1 MSISNK
7 TLASVQ
13 RAGQSVNLAVTALEE
28 AARTANREL
37 VSAMASQPYSPQTDR
52 IFADWKTVARISK
65 DVEAMEQSLRDIY
78 AQISNMVR
86 VETEVLQALPSYSQ
100 AAPSASTSPD
110 IQDAVVKSP
119 GRSTKKSAKPKTVR
133 RPRTPGSTNEDK
145 LRAYLT
151 TALSR
156 RKGKEVTQSQM
167 SEATGV
173 PPGSMTATLK
183 KLADKQVI
191 VEGPRGVYKLG

>member
-86 VETEVLQALPSYSQ
+86 VEPEVLQALPSYPH
-100 AAPSASTSPD
+100 AAPGANVSSD
-110 IQDAVVKSP
+110 IQDAVVKPAGRGTKP
-119 GRSTKKSAKPKTVR
+119 GKAKAVR

-145 LRAYLT
+145 LIAYLT
-151 TALSR
+151 KALSR
-156 RKGKEVTQSQM
+156 RKGREVTQSQM
-167 SEATGV
+167 SEATGI

-183 KLADKQVI
+183 KI
-191 VEGPRGVYKLG
+191 VEKKIVTEDPRGVFRLN

>member
-13 RAGQSVNLAVTALEE
+13 RAGQSVNIAVTALEE

-37 VSAMASQPYSPQTDR
+37 VSAMSSQPYSPQTDR

-86 VETEVLQALPSYSQ
+86 VEPEVLQALPSYPH
-100 AAPSASTSPD
+100 AAPGANVSPD
-110 IQDAVVKSP
+110 IQDAVVKPAGRGTKP
-119 GRSTKKSAKPKTVR
+119 GKAKAVR

-145 LRAYLT
+145 LIAYLT
-151 TALSR
+151 KALSR
-156 RKGKEVTQSQM
+156 RKGREVTQSQM
-167 SEATGV
+167 SEATGI

-183 KLADKQVI
+183 KI
-191 VEGPRGVYKLG
+191 VEKKIVTEDPRGVFRLN

>member
-86 VETEVLQALPSYSQ
+86 VEPEVLQALPSYPHT
-100 AAPSASTSPD
+100 APGANVSPD
-110 IQDAVVKSP
+110 IQDAVVKP
-119 GRSTKKSAKPKTVR
+119 AGRGTKLGKAKAVR

-145 LRAYLT
+145 LIAYLT
-151 TALSR
+151 KALSR
-156 RKGKEVTQSQM
+156 RKGREVTQSQM
-167 SEATGV
+167 SEATGI

-183 KLADKQVI
+183 KI
-191 VEGPRGVYKLG
+191 VEKRIITEDPRGVFRLN

>member
-37 VSAMASQPYSPQTDR
+37 VSAMASQPYSSQTDR

-86 VETEVLQALPSYSQ
+86 VEPEVLQALPSYPHT
-100 AAPSASTSPD
+100 APGANVSPD
-110 IQDAVVKSP
+110 IQDAVVKP
-119 GRSTKKSAKPKTVR
+119 AGRGSKSGKAKAVR

-145 LRAYLT
+145 LIAYLT
-151 TALSR
+151 KTLSR
-156 RKGKEVTQSQM
+156 RKGREVTQSQM
-167 SEATGV
+167 SEATGI

-183 KLADKQVI
+183 KI
-191 VEGPRGVYKLG
+191 VEKKIITEDPHGVFRLN

>member
-37 VSAMASQPYSPQTDR
+37 VSAMASQPYSSQTDR

-86 VETEVLQALPSYSQ
+86 VEPEVLQALPSYPHT
-100 AAPSASTSPD
+100 APGANVSPD
-110 IQDAVVKSP
+110 IQDAVVKPAGRGTKP
-119 GRSTKKSAKPKTVR
+119 GKPKAVR

-145 LRAYLT
+145 LIAYLT
-151 TALSR
+151 KALSR
-156 RKGKEVTQSQM
+156 RKGREVTQSQM
-167 SEATGV
+167 SEATGI

-183 KLADKQVI
+183 KI
-191 VEGPRGVYKLG
+191 VEKKIVTEDPRGVFRLN

>member
-7 TLASVQ
+7 TLANVQ

-37 VSAMASQPYSPQTDR
+37 VSAMASQPYSSQTDR

-86 VETEVLQALPSYSQ
+86 VEPEVLQALPSYPH
-100 AAPSASTSPD
+100 AAPGANVSPD
-110 IQDAVVKSP
+110 IQDAVVKPAGRGTKP
-119 GRSTKKSAKPKTVR
+119 GKAKAVR

-145 LRAYLT
+145 LIAYLT
-151 TALSR
+151 KALSR
-156 RKGKEVTQSQM
+156 RKGREVTQSQM
-167 SEATGV
+167 SEATGI

-183 KLADKQVI
+183 KI
-191 VEGPRGVYKLG
+191 VEKKIITEDPRGVFRLN

>member
-13 RAGQSVNLAVTALEE
+13 RAGQSVNIAVAALED
-28 AARTANREL
+28 AAKLASREL
-37 VSAMASQPYSPQTDR
+37 TSAMATQPYSPQTDR
-52 IFADWKTVARISK
+52 IYADWKTVARISK
-65 DVEAMEQSLRDIY
+65 DVESMEQTLREIY

-86 VETEVLQALPSYSQ
+86 VEPEVLQALPSYSHETSGSK
-100 AAPSASTSPD
+100 ASPD
-110 IQDAVVKSP
+110 IQDAEVK
-119 GRSTKKSAKPKTVR
+119 TTAKSAKRGKAKAAR

-151 TALSR
+151 KVLSQ

-183 KLADKQVI
+183 KLVEKQLI
-191 VEGPRGVYKLG
+191 VEDPRGVFRLK